1 MAGGSVRMPPPPP
14 CEAAEPARGWR
25 SPGGGA
31 PDPSPPPPPV
41 QLRQKLRELPAL
53 LRSGLTLR
61 RKSAAA
67 AGHRVSC
74 RGRMEGGMQGERE
87 GCREPAGCAPAAA
100 CPPGLAVGPGAVPCP
115 WGPGGDVGMRRGS
128 PAGGCGGS
136 PGGGGGP
143 LPINQIAPGAAPRRR
158 ARPSFPSRPGR
169 TRVGRARVGA
179 SGPRSWPRAL
189 EARGGSGP
197 PLAVSGVVGLGILG
211 VGSLGLGKADGAVL
225 PGCKTSPLVLG
236 DVLGGTGV
244 KSPQNLHKP
253 GLNPTVW

>member
-1 MAGGSVRMPPPPP
+1 MPPPPP

-100 CPPGLAVGPGAVPCP
+100 CPPGPARGARGGAVP
-115 WGPGGDVGMRRGS
+115 VG
-128 PAGGCGGS
+128 
-136 PGGGGGP
+136 
-143 LPINQIAPGAAPRRR
+143 PRRR
-158 ARPSFPSRPGR
+158 RGDAAGEPRGEMRGVPGR
-169 TRVGRARVGA
+169 RWRPPADKPNSARRCPPPSCSSLLPLPA
-179 SGPRSWPRAL
+179 WQDSRGP
-189 EARGGSGP
+189 GTC
-197 PLAVSGVVGLGILG
+197 
-211 VGSLGLGKADGAVL
+211 GSLGAEVVASSARSSGGFWAPA
-225 PGCKTSPLVLG
+225 GCEWGCGV
-236 DVLGGTGV
+236 GG
-244 KSPQNLHKP
+244 PRC
-253 GLNPTVW
+253 GLLRFGEG